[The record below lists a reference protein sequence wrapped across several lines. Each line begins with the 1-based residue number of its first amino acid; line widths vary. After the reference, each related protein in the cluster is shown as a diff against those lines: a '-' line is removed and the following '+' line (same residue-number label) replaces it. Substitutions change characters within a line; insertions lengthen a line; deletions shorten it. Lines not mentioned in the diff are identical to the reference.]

1 MVVSDSGRMVSGCER
16 GGEEGWW
23 RDQVAL
29 AAVRRAHGTKD
40 EGGTK
45 ARGDG
50 VRPGQSWGCRSKEDQ
65 VLSCG
70 GGVGCHVYDV
80 RSGILGIDLVAG
92 VEG

>member
-1 MVVSDSGRMVSGCER
+1 MVVSYSGRMVSGCER

-29 AAVRRAHGTKD
+29 AAVRRAHGTK
-40 EGGTK
+40 

-50 VRPGQSWGCRSKEDQ
+50 VRPGQSWGSRSKEDQ
-65 VLSCG
+65 VLSCS

-80 RSGILGIDLVAG
+80 GSGILGIDLIAG